1 MWAQSHTDWRIIN
14 ILGGGVERLKEDLD
28 RALQIFPDYKFITKE
43 SGPLHTE
50 QHCSSLLAY

>member
-50 QHCSSLLAY
+50 QHASSL